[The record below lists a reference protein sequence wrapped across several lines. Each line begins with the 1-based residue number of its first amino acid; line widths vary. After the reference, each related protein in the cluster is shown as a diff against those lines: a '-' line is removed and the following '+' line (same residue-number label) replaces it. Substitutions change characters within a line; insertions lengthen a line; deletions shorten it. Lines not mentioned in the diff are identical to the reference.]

1 MHRPR
6 LAILLAF
13 SLASAC
19 GGDGDGDGSPEAPVE
34 TVTVT
39 PNPASVQVGA
49 TVQLAAALEDA
60 DGNALSGRT
69 VTWASGATGTA
80 TVNGSGLVAGVAAGT
95 VTVTATSEGK
105 SGSATVTVTVP
116 TPDEPIP
123 PGTSAAVFTALDK
136 QLGTTWLYSGRAP
149 DYDWRSLVGAALP
162 PAIGG
167 GIPFSASGGGNLV
180 TRGPGAARVA
190 EVTSSILFTGGY
202 ADATNIESTTR
213 AVLYDVEANE
223 AVDLQMTAPRIY
235 HTNTLL
241 SGNRA
246 LVTGGFNGNV
256 VQETAEIFTEATRS
270 FAATGSM
277 GVARGRHAAAP
288 LPDGRV
294 LITGG
299 LVPAGVGPATI
310 DDKTAEIFDPATGTF
325 SPTGDMTV
333 TRFNHTAIALN
344 DGRVLVVGGNGRN
357 SAEVYDPTAGTFSAV
372 GDMEV
377 AHGLGHR
384 AVKLLDGR
392 VLVVGGD
399 STINIQPSAVVEI
412 FDPATNEFTRV
423 ADMSTERML
432 HFVLL
437 IETDGSVLVG
447 GGLNDAGD
455 LLASAERYI
464 PASNIWEPAPDMPVA
479 TAEQVAAFVTR

>member
-1 MHRPR
+1 MHRSL
-6 LAILLAF
+6 LAITLA
-13 SLASAC
+13 SALASAC
-19 GGDGDGDGSPEAPVE
+19 GGDGDGDGSPEPPVE

-49 TVQLAAALEDA
+49 TVQLAATLEDA
-60 DGNALSGRT
+60 NGNALTGRT
-69 VTWASGATGTA
+69 VTWASGAAGTA
-80 TVNGSGLVAGVAAGT
+80 TVTGSGVVGGVAPGT
-95 VTVTATSEGK
+95 VTITATSEGK
-105 SGSATVTVTVP
+105 SGSATVTVTAP
-116 TPDEPIP
+116 ATDEPIP
-123 PGTSAAVFTALDK
+123 PGSSAAVFTAFDK
-136 QLGTTWLYSGRAP
+136 QTGLSRLYYGLAVAYAWHP
-149 DYDWRSLVGAALP
+149 LVDVDLP
-162 PAIGG
+162 PATGG
-167 GIPFSASGGGNLV
+167 GVPLSSSGGGNL
-180 TRGPGAARVA
+180 TLGTGLARAA
-190 EVTSSILFTGGY
+190 EVTSSVLFTGGY

-213 AVLYDVEANE
+213 AVLYDAEANE
-223 AVDLQMTAPRIY
+223 GVELEMTAARIY
-235 HTNTLL
+235 HTNTPL
-241 SGNRA
+241 SGNRV

-256 VQETAEIFTEATRS
+256 AVETAEIFTEATRS
-270 FAATGSM
+270 FSATGSM

-310 DDKTAEIFDPATGTF
+310 DDKTAEVFDPATGTF
-325 SPTGDMTV
+325 TPTGDMSV
-333 TRFNHTAIALN
+333 TRFNHSAIALN
-344 DGRVLVVGGNGRN
+344 DGRVLVLGGNGRK
-357 SAEVYDPTAGTFSAV
+357 SAEVYDPSVGTFAPA

-377 AHGLGHR
+377 AHGLGHA

-399 STINIQPSAVVEI
+399 AGSIQPSAVVEI

-432 HFVLL
+432 HFALL

-455 LLASAERYI
+455 LLASAERYV
-464 PASNIWEPAPDMPVA
+464 PASNTWEPVPDMPVA

>member
-1 MHRPR
+1 MRRAR
-6 LAILLAF
+6 LAILVAL

-19 GGDGDGDGSPEAPVE
+19 GGDGDGDGTPEAPVE

-39 PNPASVQVGA
+39 PNPASVAVGG
-49 TVQLAAALEDA
+49 TVQLTAALEDA
-60 DGNALSGRT
+60 DGNTLTGRT
-69 VTWASGATGTA
+69 VTWTSGATGTA
-80 TVNGSGLVAGVAAGT
+80 TVNGSGVVSGVAAGST
-95 VTVTATSEGK
+95 AIAATSEGK
-105 SGSATVTVTVP
+105 SGSATVTVTAP
-116 TPDEPIP
+116 APDEPIP
-123 PGTSAAVFTALDK
+123 PGSSAAVFTAFDK
-136 QLGTTWLYSGRAP
+136 QAGVSRLYFGIAIANAWHP
-149 DYDWRSLVGAALP
+149 LVDTDLP
-162 PAIGG
+162 PATGG
-167 GIPFSASGGGNLV
+167 GVPLRSSSGGNLV
-180 TRGPGAARVA
+180 ARGSGAARAA
-190 EVTSSILFTGGY
+190 EVTSSVLFTGGY

-223 AVDLQMTAPRIY
+223 TVDLEMTAARIY
-235 HTNTLL
+235 HTNTSL
-241 SGNRA
+241 SDNRV
-246 LVTGGFNGNV
+246 LITGGFDGNV
-256 VQETAEIFTEATRS
+256 AVETAEIFTEATRS

-310 DDKTAEIFDPATGTF
+310 DDKTAEIFDPAAGTF

-344 DGRVLVVGGNGRN
+344 DGRVLIVGGNQRN
-357 SAEVYDPTAGTFSAV
+357 SAEVYDPTSGTFSAV

-384 AVKLLDGR
+384 AVRLLDGR

-399 STINIQPSAVVEI
+399 AGSIQPSAVTEI
-412 FDPATNEFTRV
+412 FDPATDEFTRV

-432 HFVLL
+432 HFALL

-455 LLASAERYI
+455 LLASTERYI
-464 PASNIWEPAPDMPVA
+464 PGSNTWEPAPDMPVE

>member
-1 MHRPR
+1 MHRSL
-6 LAILLAF
+6 LAII
-13 SLASAC
+13 LASALSSAC
-19 GGDGDGDGSPEAPVE
+19 GDDGDGDGSPEAPVE

-49 TVQLAAALEDA
+49 TLQLAATLEDA
-60 DGNALSGRT
+60 NGNALTGRT
-69 VTWASGATGTA
+69 VTWASGAAGTA
-80 TVNGSGLVAGVAAGT
+80 TVNGSGVVGGVTPGT
-95 VTVTATSEGK
+95 VTITATSEGK
-105 SGSATVTVTVP
+105 SGSATVTVTAP
-116 TPDEPIP
+116 ATDQPIP
-123 PGTSAAVFTALDK
+123 PGSSAAVFTAFDTQAGLSK
-136 QLGTTWLYSGRAP
+136 LYYGLVP
-149 DYDWRSLVGAALP
+149 TYDWHLLVDLDLP
-162 PAIGG
+162 PATGG
-167 GIPFSASGGGNLV
+167 GVPLSSSGGGNLIH
-180 TRGPGAARVA
+180 GAGTARAA
-190 EVTSSILFTGGY
+190 EVTSSVLFTGGY

-213 AVLYDVEANE
+213 AVLYDAEANE
-223 AVDLQMTAPRIY
+223 GVELAMTAARIY

-241 SGNRA
+241 SGNRV

-256 VQETAEIFTEATRS
+256 AVETAEIFTEATRS
-270 FAATGSM
+270 FSATGSM

-310 DDKTAEIFDPATGTF
+310 DDKTAEVFDPVTGTF
-325 SPTGDMTV
+325 SPTGDMSV
-333 TRFNHTAIALN
+333 TRFNHSAIALN
-344 DGRVLVVGGNGRN
+344 DGRVLVLGGNGRK
-357 SAEVYDPTAGTFSAV
+357 SAEVYDPSAGTFAPV

-377 AHGLGHR
+377 AHGLGHA

-399 STINIQPSAVVEI
+399 AGSIQPSAVVEI

-432 HFVLL
+432 HFALL

-455 LLASAERYI
+455 LLASAERYV
-464 PASNIWEPAPDMPVA
+464 PASNTWEPVPDMPVA